1 MPTQKNA
8 AAAPPVA
15 PNPIPAS
22 PSRGDLADS
31 PCHCN
36 LPVVAMESANRVLSH
51 MRTARTQSGK
61 PATIASV

>member
-1 MPTQKNA
+1 MPTPKNA

-22 PSRGDLADS
+22 HSRGDLADS

-36 LPVVAMESANRVLSH
+36 SPVVAMEPANRVLSH
-51 MRTARTQSGK
+51 MRTARIQSAK
-61 PATIASV
+61 RATIASV